1 MKLSLDQT
9 ATHET
14 THEMEMRP
22 SPGLINF
29 ARLLTL
35 PAWELE
41 QTIQEELQGN
51 PALELTEPELC
62 AVCGAPLVDG
72 VCYEC
77 LRRDTEM
84 LDREERSRQQEVD
97 EEFDPLTLIASQV
110 NLGEQL
116 LHEVGTQIPEEDM
129 PIARYLVGYL
139 DDRGFLDCEPQV
151 VAFTLNV
158 SVEQV
163 ERVVKAL
170 QQAGPVGAAARNVK
184 ECLLLQL
191 ERLAD
196 VGSRNPLAEAIIR
209 DHFEQL
215 GLGQY
220 HEIARALG
228 VSSKEVL
235 EARDFI
241 RKHLRPF
248 PVPDLVSAESW
259 TSTTDVPYTAP
270 DVIIHERP
278 DEPNGFSVEVVQSRR
293 SFLHVN
299 PVYQRVARE
308 IRKGNLAASEHERQ
322 HVLEHLSRAQSFL
335 AHLRERRETLQAVA
349 EAVVARQIP
358 FLKHGVRHLRPLTRA
373 EIAEAT
379 GLHQS
384 TVSRAVADK
393 YVLLPDR
400 KVIPFSAFFEPSRS
414 VKDVLQEIVESE
426 DAPLADAELAAEL
439 SKRGYRV
446 ARRTVAKYRKRM
458 GILPSTMR

>member
-1 MKLSLDQT
+1 MKLTLDQT
-9 ATHET
+9 ATQQT
-14 THEMEMRP
+14 AHEMEMRP
-22 SPGLINF
+22 SPGLITF

-41 QTIQEELQGN
+41 QTIEQEIQSN

-77 LRRDTEM
+77 LRRDAEI
-84 LDREERSRQQEVD
+84 LSREERSRQQEVD
-97 EEFDPLTLIASQV
+97 EEFDPLTLIAGQV
-110 NLGEQL
+110 SLGEQL
-116 LHEVGTQIPEEDM
+116 LQEVGTQIPEEDV

-139 DDRGFLDCEPQV
+139 DERGFLDYNPQLV
-151 VAFTLNV
+151 SFTLGV
-158 SVEQV
+158 TP
-163 ERVVKAL
+163 ERVEATVRAL
-170 QQAGPVGAAARNVK
+170 QHAGPVGAAARNVK

-191 ERLAD
+191 ERLAEGG
-196 VGSRNPLAEAIIR
+196 VQNPLAEAIIR
-209 DHFEQL
+209 DHFERL
-215 GLGQY
+215 GQGQY
-220 HEIARALG
+220 HEIARSLG
-228 VSSKEVL
+228 VTSKEVL
-235 EARDFI
+235 EARDFV

-248 PVPDLVSAESW
+248 PVPDLVSPESW
-259 TSTTDVPYTAP
+259 TSTSDIPYTAP

-278 DEPNGFSVEVVQSRR
+278 EAPGVYQVEVVRSRR
-293 SFLHVN
+293 SFLQVS
-299 PVYQRVARE
+299 PVYQRVARD
-308 IRKGNLAASEHERQ
+308 IRKGLLPSSEQERE
-322 HVLEHLSRAQSFL
+322 HVMQHLSRAQSFL
-335 AHLRERRETLQAVA
+335 AHLRERRETLQAVS
-349 EAVVARQIP
+349 EAVVARQTA
-358 FLKHGVRHLRPLTRA
+358 FLRDGVRHLRPLTRA

-414 VKDVLQEIVESE
+414 VKDVLREIVERE
-426 DAPLADAELAAEL
+426 GAPLADAELAEEL
-439 SKRGYRV
+439 SRRGYTV